1 MKILVVGD
9 YISDVYTF
17 GRAERLCPEAP
28 VPVLIPEDERT
39 SDGGAGLVA
48 NQLIELGAETFIAFG
63 SHSIKH
69 RYFAGSHLICR
80 VDNDSYSV
88 TPIDPSE
95 FEGAGAYVVAD
106 YGKGAMTREL
116 ASQIVSTLKP
126 VFVDAKRHWDWYTG
140 PFSIAFPNEHE
151 AANVN
156 AGDWARVVQKLGAKG
171 CVSVGI
177 EGHNSNEPATVTEVV
192 DVTGAGDIFMAA
204 FVYAWTLRLPAE
216 DCLRFANEIAGE
228 SCRHIGTHV
237 VPRQFA
243 QEVLD
248 RLRASRGSQL
258 SVRDLTRDS
267 MPEVPERY
275 FQQVQELQQAAEKAT
290 GIQYADF
297 AQEPGDRTATGV
309 ELLLR
314 AQIPPESP
322 LGPTGSSDAR
332 IPTDQ
337 ESSDESGT
345 KSQTTLQSQSPISNE
360 HQHERKLAR
369 DQVWHP
375 KRS

>member
-28 VPVLIPEDERT
+28 VPVLIPEKIYN
-39 SDGGAGLVA
+39 SHGGAALVHD
-48 NQLIELGAETFIAFG
+48 QLLELGANVKALFG
-63 SHSIKH
+63 SKSIK
-69 RYFAGSHLICR
+69 RRFFAGSHLICR
-80 VDNDSYSV
+80 VDEDSIPSNQIMK
-88 TPIDPSE
+88 IDLRCNMHDPTGAE
-95 FEGAGAYVVAD
+95 FDQWDAFVVAD
-106 YGKGAMTREL
+106 YGKGAITPHL
-116 ASQIVSTLKP
+116 AHQIVNTSKP
-126 VFVDAKRHWDWYTG
+126 CFIDAKNRWEWYTDVDCWY
-140 PFSIAFPNEHE
+140 FPNENE
-151 AANVN
+151 ICPW
-156 AGDWARVVQKLGAKG
+156 GRVVQKLGAKG
-171 CVSVGI
+171 CQMG
-177 EGHNSNEPATVTEVV
+177 ELKLPATVSEVV
-192 DVTGAGDIFMAA
+192 DVTGAGDIFMAG
-204 FVYAWTLRLPAE
+204 FVYAWSLQLPAE

-248 RLRASRGSQL
+248 RLRASRESQPPTPET
-258 SVRDLTRDS
+258 VPDS
-267 MPEVPERY
+267 TPAEPE
-275 FQQVQELQQAAEKAT
+275 QS
-290 GIQYADF
+290 
-297 AQEPGDRTATGV
+297 
-309 ELLLR
+309 
-314 AQIPPESP
+314 IPPNRCIWIESASPSKPDVDYQEVVGVTGDGRYSPP
-322 LGPTGSSDAR
+322 LARILPVWHTIPTGSSDAR

-345 KSQTTLQSQSPISNE
+345 KSQTTPQSQSPISNE